1 MVRAAALSKKH
12 LALSSVPKQTW
23 MNLVCKI
30 SPSAPGETLCLST
43 HTHNQITS
51 CTHTLSDKLSKAFS
65 RHSSALA
72 MYGTVNGPNLD
83 KDSSQIVVCPEREAA
98 VCSCVSVSLVNAFV
112 VIATPGETARQS
124 RHGAQ

>member
-1 MVRAAALSKKH
+1 
-12 LALSSVPKQTW
+12 
-23 MNLVCKI
+23 
-30 SPSAPGETLCLST
+30 
-43 HTHNQITS
+43 
-51 CTHTLSDKLSKAFS
+51 
-65 RHSSALA
+65 

>member
-1 MVRAAALSKKH
+1 
-12 LALSSVPKQTW
+12 
-23 MNLVCKI
+23 
-30 SPSAPGETLCLST
+30 
-43 HTHNQITS
+43 
-51 CTHTLSDKLSKAFS
+51 
-65 RHSSALA
+65 

-124 RHGAQ
+124 RHSAQ